1 MLDVN
6 ANGKQTLMA
15 DASSWVIE
23 TSDAD
28 FERDVI
34 ERSRKQPVVVDF
46 WAEWCGPCR
55 MLGPVLEKLAEEAQG
70 QFLLAKAE
78 VERTQQ
84 VAAAWGVSSIPAVF
98 GVRGGQ
104 VIDQFIGVLPE
115 PQLREW
121 LERLQPSPAERLV
134 AEATELAQPDPAAAE
149 AKLRE
154 ALTLT
159 PKQDA
164 IKLALV
170 RVLLAQDRAVDAEEL
185 LQELADRGFLEPEAE
200 ELQAEL
206 ALRRMARETGG
217 VEQARAAAAA
227 APDDRQAQWK
237 LAQALAGQR
246 QYEEALEQALRLV
259 QLDRHG
265 LGESARELMV
275 ELFRVLGPDHELTT
289 TYRRKLSSALY

>member
-1 MLDVN
+1 M
-6 ANGKQTLMA
+6 T
-15 DASSWVIE
+15 DAASWVLE

-34 ERSRKQPVVVDF
+34 ERSMRQPVVVDF
-46 WAEWCGPCR
+46 WAQWCGPCR
-55 MLGPVLEKLAEEAQG
+55 MLGPVLEKLAAEAQG
-70 QFLLAKAE
+70 QFLLVKAE

-84 VAAAWGVSSIPAVF
+84 AAAAWGVSSIPAVF

-104 VIDQFIGVLPE
+104 VVDQFIGVLPE

-121 LERLQPSPAERLV
+121 LARLQPSPAERLV
-134 AEATELAQPDPAAAE
+134 AEAAELADRDPAAAE

-154 ALTLT
+154 ALSLA

-164 IKLALV
+164 IKLALA
-170 RVLLAQDRAVDAEEL
+170 RVLLAQDRAVESEEWV
-185 LQELADRGFLEPEAE
+185 QELADRGYLEPEAE
-200 ELQAEL
+200 QLQAEL

-217 VEQARAAAAA
+217 LEPARAAAAA

-237 LAQALAGQR
+237 LAQALAGGR

-259 QLDRHG
+259 QLDRRG
-265 LGESARELMV
+265 FGEPARELMV

>member
-1 MLDVN
+1 
-6 ANGKQTLMA
+6 MA